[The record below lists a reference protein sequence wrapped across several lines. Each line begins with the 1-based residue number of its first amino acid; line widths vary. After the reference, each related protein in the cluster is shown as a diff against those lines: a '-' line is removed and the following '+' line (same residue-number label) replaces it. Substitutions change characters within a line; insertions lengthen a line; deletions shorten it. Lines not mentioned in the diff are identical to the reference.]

1 MAVRLGHRDRR
12 WRALMPQVI
21 FSPAALRD
29 LQRLREYLHNKS
41 PLVAQRAAQTIRQ
54 ALAQL
59 GQQPAM
65 GRPVEG
71 LPEAFREWVIPFGDS
86 GYLAR
91 YRLEGETVV
100 ILALRHQR
108 EAGFI

>member
-1 MAVRLGHRDRR
+1 MIL
-12 WRALMPQVI
+12 
-21 FSPAALRD
+21 SPAALRA
-29 LQRLREYLHNKS
+29 LQRLREFLHSKS
-41 PLVAQRAAQTIRQ
+41 PLVAQRAAQSIRH

-71 LPEAFREWVIPFGDS
+71 LPETFREWVIPFGDS

-91 YRLEGETVV
+91 YRQADTVV
-100 ILALRHQR
+100 ILAVRHQR
-108 EAGFI
+108 EAGFS

>member
-29 LQRLREYLHNKS
+29 LQRLREFLHSKS
-41 PLVAQRAAQTIRQ
+41 PLVAQRAAQTIRH

-91 YRLEGETVV
+91 YRQEADTVV
-100 ILALRHQR
+100 ILAVRHQR
-108 EAGFI
+108 EAGFS

>member
-1 MAVRLGHRDRR
+1 MS
-12 WRALMPQVI
+12 QVI

-29 LQRLREYLHNKS
+29 LKRLREFLHSKS
-41 PLVAQRAAQTIRQ
+41 PIVAQRAAQAIRTT
-54 ALAQL
+54 LAQL
-59 GQQPAM
+59 EQQPAM
-65 GRPVEG
+65 GRPIEG
-71 LPEAFREWVIPFGDS
+71 LPEEFREWVIPFGES

-91 YRLEGETVV
+91 YRLDGETVV